1 MITPQFTPAD
11 IERILREKIEKYH
24 QKVIRIL
31 RIIGE
36 KCINEARTNG
46 SYQDQT
52 GNLRSSIGYV
62 VLQDGKAIE
71 KGGFAPTE
79 RGTKKGKDGQKDG
92 ETFIN
97 KIISQYPKGFVLV
110 VVAGMKYAAYVE
122 ARNYNV
128 LSSAELLAE
137 KEVPKLLKALSQ

>member
-1 MITPQFTPAD
+1 MITPQFNSND

-31 RIIGE
+31 RIVGE

-62 VLQDGKAIE
+62 VLQDGKPIE

-79 RGTKKGKDGQKDG
+79 RGTKKGKDGQKEG
-92 ETFIN
+92 ESFIN
-97 KIISQYPKGFVLV
+97 KVISQYPRGFVLV
-110 VVAGMKYAAYVE
+110 VVAGMKYASYVE

-137 KEVPKLLKALSQ
+137 KEIPKLLKALSQ

>member
-1 MITPQFTPAD
+1 MITPQFNSND
-11 IERILREKIEKYH
+11 IERILHEKIEKYH

-31 RIIGE
+31 RIVGE
-36 KCINEARTNG
+36 KCINEAREYG

-52 GNLRSSIGYV
+52 GNLRSSIGYI
-62 VLQDGKAIE
+62 VLKDGKPIE

-79 RGTKKGKDGQKDG
+79 RGTKKGKDGQKEG
-92 ETFIN
+92 EVFIN
-97 KIISQYPKGFVLV
+97 KVISQYPKGFVLV
-110 VVAGMKYAAYVE
+110 VVAGMKYASYVE

>member
-1 MITPQFTPAD
+1 MITPQFTPDD

-31 RIIGE
+31 RIVGE
-36 KCINEARTNG
+36 MCINEARTNG

-79 RGTKKGKDGQKDG
+79 RGKEKGKNGQKEG

-97 KIISQYPKGFVLV
+97 KVISQYPKGFVLV

-137 KEVPKLLKALSQ
+137 KEVPKLLKVLSQ